1 MELSKSADGGN
12 GVRCKMDKLSYQLCF
27 SVTYSI
33 LINDQPHGLV
43 TPQRGLRQGDPLS
56 PFLFVL
62 CTEGLAHLLNKAQDD
77 GRITGMKFG
86 ERGPSV
92 HHLLFAD
99 DCLFACKA
107 NDDQSDALGCLLQRY
122 GQVTGQ
128 MINKA
133 KSSITFGKK
142 VPEEKR
148 IRVKQKLGILA
159 EGGDSKYLGLPESLK
174 GSKIQLFSYIKERMS
189 KKISGWH
196 ARTLSQG
203 GKEVIIKSVASA
215 LPVSAMSCYKLP
227 KTICSNLASA
237 IANFWWSSVEH
248 KRKIHWLSW
257 DKMCLPKE
265 SGGMGFKNLECLN
278 QAFAGQAIMEA
289 NSF

>member
-27 SVTYSI
+27 SVTYYI

-62 CTEGLAHLLNKAQDD
+62 CAEGLAHLLNKAQDD

-128 MINKA
+128 MINKV

-148 IRVKQKLGILA
+148 TCVK
-159 EGGDSKYLGLPESLK
+159 
-174 GSKIQLFSYIKERMS
+174 
-189 KKISGWH
+189 
-196 ARTLSQG
+196 
-203 GKEVIIKSVASA
+203 
-215 LPVSAMSCYKLP
+215 
-227 KTICSNLASA
+227 
-237 IANFWWSSVEH
+237 
-248 KRKIHWLSW
+248 
-257 DKMCLPKE
+257 
-265 SGGMGFKNLECLN
+265 
-278 QAFAGQAIMEA
+278 
-289 NSF
+289 